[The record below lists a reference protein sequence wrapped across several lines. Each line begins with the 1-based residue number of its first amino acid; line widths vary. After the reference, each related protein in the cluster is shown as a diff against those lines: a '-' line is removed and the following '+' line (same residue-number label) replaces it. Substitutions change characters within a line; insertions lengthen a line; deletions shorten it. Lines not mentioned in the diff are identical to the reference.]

1 MLQRENLSKVFLH
14 GFDFFKEID
23 GKIHYM
29 EDTHKA
35 NHHAQVSHRSSTKAA
50 AAQQQQHSRSS
61 CHSPPTHHPLTT
73 THSHHHA
80 QEEERIC
87 MDLVRQR
94 RVAFL

>member
-1 MLQRENLSKVFLH
+1 MLQRENLSKVLLH

-35 NHHAQVSHRSSTKAA
+35 NHHAQVSSSSTACSSTAA
-50 AAQQQQHSRSS
+50 AAHSRSS
-61 CHSPPTHHPLTT
+61 CHSPPTHSLTN